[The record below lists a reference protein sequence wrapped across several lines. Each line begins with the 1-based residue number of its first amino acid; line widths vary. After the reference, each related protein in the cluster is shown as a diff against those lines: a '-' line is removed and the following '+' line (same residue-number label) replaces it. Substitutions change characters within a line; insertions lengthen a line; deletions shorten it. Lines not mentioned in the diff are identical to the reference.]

1 MFSLPTFRL
10 EKKPPSKCRKWV
22 SEKLE
27 TQFGSSQFSH
37 GQILSMLIPL
47 ILDQFFINLIGVL
60 TTSMISS
67 SSQESVAAVSVVSPI
82 INLLLCIFTAVSA
95 GGTVI
100 VAQYKGHGDARKMR
114 KAAGQVILAA
124 FLLALTICIIFVI
137 FAAPIVNAMFGAADE
152 VIRSKARD
160 YMIGS
165 AISLV
170 TFSVYESIFAVFRG
184 VGATKTCLRLTVVI
198 NAIHLIASMLFI
210 NVLRMDIVGTALSLN
225 VARLI
230 GGAIALYLILKPNDF
245 ITLRW
250 KDFLNWERK
259 MFHSI
264 VKMAVPFAVE
274 QLFFNGG
281 SILVQMYMVQLG
293 TANVAANAVA
303 NSVLSLM
310 FAPAAAVATLSITIV
325 GQCVGAGDKKL
336 AKWYGKKMNILG
348 VCIIILSI
356 AVLYPLS
363 PVLLNFY
370 HPEPETLGIISRL
383 LLIGVIPMPFF
394 WALSNIMPNVLRAAG
409 DVNFPSIVSLITMWV
424 IRVGAG
430 YLVAVPL
437 KFGIEGVWVCMG
449 LEWAIRSLIFSL
461 RYRGKKWLSRKSVTA
476 S

>member
-1 MFSLPTFRL
+1 MFSLPTFHLR
-10 EKKPPSKCRKWV
+10 KKPPSKFGRWI
-22 SEKLE
+22 SDKLE
-27 TQFGSSQFSH
+27 KQFGSTQFSH
-37 GQILSMLIPL
+37 GQIFSMLIPL

-67 SSQESVAAVSVVSPI
+67 SSQESVAAVSVVGPI

-100 VAQYKGHGDARKMR
+100 VAQYKGHGDAEKMR
-114 KAAGQVILAA
+114 KAAGQVVLVA
-124 FLLALTICIIFVI
+124 FLLALLICLIFVA
-137 FAAPIVNAMFGAADE
+137 FAAPIVNVMFGAADE
-152 VIRSKARD
+152 VIRAKARD

-165 AISLV
+165 AISLI
-170 TFSVYESIFAVFRG
+170 TFSIYEGIFAVFRG
-184 VGATKTCLRLTVVI
+184 VGATKTCLRLTIII
-198 NAIHLIASMLFI
+198 NAIHLFASMLFI
-210 NVLRMDIVGTALSLN
+210 NVLRLDIVGTALSLN

-230 GGAIALYLILKPNDF
+230 GGVMALYLILRPNAF

-250 KDFLNWERK
+250 KDFLHWEKK
-259 MFHSI
+259 MLQSI
-264 VKMAVPFAVE
+264 VKMAIPFAVE
-274 QLFFNGG
+274 QVFFNGG
-281 SILVQMYMVQLG
+281 SILVQTYMVQLG

-310 FAPAAAVATLSITIV
+310 YAPAMAVATLSITIV
-325 GQCVGAGDKKL
+325 GQCVGAGDRKL
-336 AKWYGKKMNILG
+336 AKWYGKKMTILG
-348 VCIIILSI
+348 TGIIVLSL

-363 PVLLNFY
+363 PVILHFY

-394 WALSNIMPNVLRAAG
+394 WAMSNVLPNVLRAAG
-409 DVNFPSIVSLITMWV
+409 DVNFPSVVSLITMWV
-424 IRVGAG
+424 VRVGAG

-461 RYRGKKWLSRKSVTA
+461 RYRGKKWLSRKAVAES
-476 S
+476 